1 MDSSNESVD
10 QDQPPTLS
18 AEMVRAVRKYNQQ
31 IASYTLRQWNTAK
44 LESERKERD
53 RRKRR
58 ADHLVQQQQQQH
70 KSANAV
76 PAIRQ
81 PGSLTSAGVHGP
93 SEGLRPSTDGPLMM
107 VSKRRTERGLSGGAS
122 VPSVGPVQPIARHSH
137 DQRHASRVDQHAQND
152 VIHTDIA
159 SVADQGQQR
168 QQQQQRP
175 RRHQRSSV
183 SLLTYFLLDKD

>member
-1 MDSSNESVD
+1 MDSSNESMD

-18 AEMVRAVRKYNQQ
+18 AETVRAVRKYNQQ
-31 IASYTLRQWNTAK
+31 IASYTLRQWNVAK

-58 ADHLVQQQQQQH
+58 ADYLVHQQQQQ
-70 KSANAV
+70 KSANAGSAV
-76 PAIRQ
+76 RQ
-81 PGSLTSAGVHGP
+81 PGSLISAGVHGP
-93 SEGLRPSTDGPLMM
+93 SEGLRPNTDGPLMM

-122 VPSVGPVQPIARHSH
+122 VPSVDPVQPIARHSH
-137 DQRHASRVDQHAQND
+137 DQRHASRVDQSAQSYDAHA
-152 VIHTDIA
+152 DIA

-168 QQQQQRP
+168 QQPQQRP

-183 SLLTYFLLDKD
+183 SVLIRFLLDKD

>member
-1 MDSSNESVD
+1 MN

-18 AEMVRAVRKYNQQ
+18 PETVRAVRKYNQQ
-31 IASYTLRQWNTAK
+31 IASYTLRQWNVAK

-58 ADHLVQQQQQQH
+58 ADHLVLQQQQQ

-76 PAIRQ
+76 PAGRP
-81 PGSLTSAGVHGP
+81 PGSLTSAGVHRP
-93 SEGLRPSTDGPLMM
+93 SEGLRPNTDGPLMM

-137 DQRHASRVDQHAQND
+137 DQRYASRVDQHAQSYD
-152 VIHTDIA
+152 IHADIA

-168 QQQQQRP
+168 QQQRP

-183 SLLTYFLLDKD
+183 SVLIHFLLDKD